1 MIEKSNIQLRDFN
14 TLKLSSLAE
23 KYFEVKDE
31 EELEIIFSDKINS
44 SDEFKVLGGG
54 SNLWLCSD
62 KIANVIK
69 MNNLGTSIKKTGNK
83 TYLFAKAGEN
93 WSKLVETLVFNDIGG
108 LENLIDI
115 PGSVG
120 AAPVQNIGAYGT
132 EVCQFIKEVK
142 VFDTR
147 IKEFKAIKRN
157 ECLFK
162 YRNSI
167 FKNNPSVIIVEVV
180 FEFNNDYKP
189 EVKNKDILKKLGDG
203 EKNIRRIL
211 DCVREI
217 RRGKIPNLKSQ
228 PNSGSFFK
236 NPIISKDHLSE
247 IMKNNENIVFYEVEN
262 GYKLSAAWLIE
273 NAGWKGKLIDGVGMS
288 TIHSLIFVNTSNNKL
303 IKIDDYINNLK
314 SDIYR
319 KFRVELEIEPIR
331 W

>member
-1 MIEKSNIQLRDFN
+1 MIEKANVQLRDFN

-31 EELEIIFSDKINS
+31 EELKKIFSDKISS
-44 SDEFKVLGGG
+44 SDEFRVLGGG
-54 SNLWLCSD
+54 SNLWLCSN

-69 MNNLGTSIKKTGNK
+69 MNNLGTRIKKTKKK

-93 WSKLVETLVFNDIGG
+93 WSKLVEMSVSNKIGG

-115 PGSVG
+115 PGNVG

-132 EVCQFIKEVK
+132 EVGEFIKEIT
-142 VFDTR
+142 VFDTKT
-147 IKEFKAIKRN
+147 KEFKVVQRD
-157 ECLFK
+157 ECSFK
-162 YRNSI
+162 YRDSI
-167 FKNNPSVIIVEVV
+167 FKKNQSVIITEVV
-180 FEFNNDYKP
+180 FEFDNDYKP
-189 EVKNKDILKKLGDG
+189 EITNRDILRKLGEGDN
-203 EKNIRRIL
+203 EIKNIL
-211 DCVREI
+211 SCVREI
-217 RRGKIPNLKSQ
+217 RNSKIPNPKSY

-236 NPIISKDHLSE
+236 NPIISKEQLSE
-247 IMKNNENIVFYEVEN
+247 IIKINKKVVYYEVAN
-262 GYKLSAAWLIE
+262 GFKLSAAWLIE
-273 NAGWKGKLIDGVGMS
+273 NAGWKGKLIDGIGMS
-288 TIHSLIFVNTSNNKL
+288 SIHSLIFVNTSNNKL